1 MYYGDKLGIIMKKKT
16 MNIEYVLKCKREGS
30 ILLQNINRTMRSK
43 SSFELE
49 TINLC
54 VINHNNNRVLTFVSS
69 ISSVCVGESCYH
81 YGGRWAIWWIVL
93 RICCCSNWWIFCFL
107 FFVNVLKCNLCSS
120 KCRHSYTLLWCITFA
135 AIIMILKYFCFL

>member
-54 VINHNNNRVLTFVSS
+54 V
-69 ISSVCVGESCYH
+69 
-81 YGGRWAIWWIVL
+81 
-93 RICCCSNWWIFCFL
+93 
-107 FFVNVLKCNLCSS
+107 CN
-120 KCRHSYTLLWCITFA
+120 KPQ
-135 AIIMILKYFCFL
+135 